1 MALTAAEIFRDYE
14 TDGVPSSGVHDPKKS
29 NIRQLLGQY
38 EQIINAFL
46 SNGGLVYSS
55 KAAMDADLAHAA
67 NSMAWV
73 VSDATAANNGIYR
86 KSGASGSGSWTRVA
100 DLPYSFIVA
109 SDVGDGTPDA
119 IVATSSLPV
128 SSSALVLLN
137 VYETNTG
144 SPVTVS
150 FNGGTPLTI
159 KTNSG
164 NDVAPGGLV
173 SGMLVMGRVSGSTFR
188 VVSDHVSSAILAQ
201 AEALVIQAS
210 AAADRAEA
218 AASTVVTARTFGAL
232 GDGVTDDTDA
242 IEAWLASGPSLTIT
256 DGVYLTGKI
265 TVPTTVKSIRVL
277 GKVTL
282 KPVAGTFT
290 TTAFKNEWYKGV
302 SYVAGDS
309 IQFMPTF
316 ENIADGLTPTGLMYR
331 ALRNNSNVVPGASAL
346 DWEVIPFD
354 DFWLFAGHTDLSIEG
369 LGVEVPCLAH
379 PHVRAFDFSGC
390 HGLRTRGLR
399 VIEGGAIGIYN
410 GNCTDVV
417 HSDAQVKKYAWLGM
431 FGEGTLQRDV
441 TFNACHVSTF
451 DTGTAHGI
459 GFSLGKRCQAIGCTS
474 KNAHVFGFTVNE
486 TDGFVLDGISID
498 SGHEGFNTISGKNG
512 IIRGVAKWEDVLST
526 DFGVSI
532 DGTTGS
538 GVYNVKAD
546 VVVEQSGVSALV
558 FTGTVTDC
566 EARVIA
572 KNCNQTSTALE
583 AGILFSGSN
592 CQRNTGYITLVDQY
606 PGGRIAYGI
615 AEIDKG
621 NGSPSNNTLH
631 VQSVSG
637 AIVADAL
644 RAGPTTKIFGASERT
659 FVPVV
664 SAESGAIGSAAG
676 TIKWKYDGLDVVAT
690 IDVTITTIGTG
701 AGAIRLTLPVPA
713 VAEGGMFFGKEILIT
728 GKGVTGEISATHV
741 LLRAAD
747 GTPINTSGTRIVAT
761 GRYKPSS

>member
-1 MALTAAEIFRDYE
+1 MGQPLTAAVRLTTGEREPVRLATTQDINLSGLQ
-14 TDGVPSSGVHDPKKS
+14 TIDGVVTEVGDRILVKDQEDA
-29 NIRQLLGQY
+29 RQ
-38 EQIINAFL
+38 
-46 SNGGLVYSS
+46 
-55 KAAMDADLAHAA
+55 
-67 NSMAWV
+67 
-73 VSDATAANNGIYR
+73 NGIYL
-86 KSGASGSGSWTRVA
+86 ASTGPWYR
-100 DLPYSFIVA
+100 A
-109 SDVGDGTPDA
+109 SDAADSRAMQKGT
-119 IVATSSLPV
+119 
-128 SSSALVLLN
+128 
-137 VYETNTG
+137 
-144 SPVTVS
+144 TVHVQQ
-150 FNGGTPLTI
+150 GT
-159 KTNSG
+159 
-164 NDVAPGGLV
+164 
-173 SGMLVMGRVSGSTFR
+173 
-188 VVSDHVSSAILAQ
+188 
-201 AEALVIQAS
+201 IQAS
-210 AAADRAEA
+210 HVYAFQTFEPRVGTDNILLSFFQSDDTIATVNAAIAAGLEDISQAAGAAEDQVSQVATDIIGDLVSLENAVILSEEAADRAEA
-218 AASTVVTARTFGAL
+218 AASKVVTARSFGAI
-232 GDGVTDDTDA
+232 GDGITDDTDA

-265 TVPTTVKSIRVL
+265 TVPPTVKSIRVL
-277 GKVTL
+277 GEVTL
-282 KPVAGTFT
+282 KPVAGTFLS
-290 TTAFKNEWYKGV
+290 TAFKNEWYKSI
-302 SYVAGDS
+302 SYSTGDS
-309 IQFMPTF
+309 VQFMPTF
-316 ENIADGLTPTGLMYR
+316 ENINDGLSADGLMYR
-331 ALRNNSNVVPGASAL
+331 ALRYNSNVVPGTSAD

-354 DFWLFAGHTDLSIEG
+354 DFWLFAGHTDLTLEG
-369 LGVEVPCLAH
+369 MGMEVPCLTH

-399 VIEGGAIGIYN
+399 VIEGGGIGIYN

-417 HSDAQVKKYAWLGM
+417 HSDAQVKRYAWIGM
-431 FGEGTLQRDV
+431 FGEGSLQRDV
-441 TFNACHVSTF
+441 TFNSCHVSTF

-459 GFSLGKRCQAIGCTS
+459 GFSLGRRCQAVGCTS

-512 IIRGVAKWEDVLST
+512 IIRGIAKWVDVLST

-664 SAESGAIGSAAG
+664 SAESGSIGSASG
-676 TIKWKYDGLDVVAT
+676 TIKWKYDGIDVVAT
-690 IDVTITTIGTG
+690 IDVTVTTIGT
-701 AGAIRLTLPVPA
+701 ATGAIRLTLPVPA
-713 VAEGGMFFGKEILIT
+713 NAEGGMFSGKEILMT
-728 GKGVTGEISATHV
+728 GKGVTGEISPTHV
-741 LLRAAD
+741 LLRASD
-747 GTPINTSGTRIVAT
+747 GTPINTSGTRFVAT
-761 GRYKPSS
+761 GRYKPTA